1 LATAI
6 GRQEKPVLDVILD
19 NRLLL
24 GAVIFL
30 LLLMVPVLI
39 IGGHR
44 LRDPSRHDRRTK
56 TRLDVDRRA

>member
-1 LATAI
+1 M
-6 GRQEKPVLDVILD
+6 LDVILD

-24 GAVIFL
+24 GAVVFL

-39 IGGHR
+39 IGGHK
-44 LRDPSRHDRRTK
+44 LRDPSHHDRRQK

>member
-1 LATAI
+1 M
-6 GRQEKPVLDVILD
+6 LDVIFN

-24 GAVIFL
+24 GAVVFL

-39 IGGHR
+39 ISGHK
-44 LRDPSRHDRRTK
+44 LRDPSRHDRRKK